1 MSEDLATDTIRKLED
16 VVASN
21 ALPEHTV
28 ELLRVSLSQ
37 ARTAQAAGHDQ
48 EAVTIA
54 NQALQTAENASRGQ
68 GDAGDQ

>member
-1 MSEDLATDTIRKLED
+1 MSEDLATDAIRKLED

-37 ARTAQAAGHDQ
+37 AQTAKAAGHDQ
-48 EAVTIA
+48 EAITIA
-54 NQALQTAENASRGQ
+54 NQALQTAENAS
-68 GDAGDQ
+68 GDQ

>member
-1 MSEDLATDTIRKLED
+1 MSEDLATDSIRKLED

-37 ARTAQAAGHDQ
+37 ARTAQAAGHGQ
-48 EAVTIA
+48 EALTIA
-54 NQALQTAENASRGQ
+54 NQALQTAENASE
-68 GDAGDQ
+68 DQ

>member
-37 ARTAQAAGHDQ
+37 ARTAKAAGHDQ
-48 EAVTIA
+48 EAITIA
-54 NQALQTAENASRGQ
+54 NQALQTAENASGEQ
-68 GDAGDQ
+68 